1 MSTTTATFEPTTIAR
16 GAALLLEPSLRQ
28 HGWTSNDAT
37 VTSPDG
43 RTYEISADDDG
54 RLTIGYDPAAH
65 APLTLP
71 PIEPARPFVEPT
83 PGNRLCVTGLTPDH
97 GIAEHAAYAAH
108 AIRVLLGRL

>member
-1 MSTTTATFEPTTIAR
+1 MSTTTATFEPTTIAWA
-16 GAALLLEPSLRQ
+16 AALLLEPSLGQ

-43 RTYEISADDDG
+43 RTYEISADDG

-71 PIEPARPFVEPT
+71 PIEPARPFVEPA
-83 PGNRLCVTGLTPDH
+83 PGNRLCVTGLAPAH
-97 GIAEHAAYAAH
+97 GIVEHAVYAAH
-108 AIRVLLGRL
+108 AIRVLLHRI